1 MALSLNAAQRDY
13 PHTWSDI
20 KAQVVEIKH
29 ASDADIIP
37 LDVNIIF
44 VDGVKTLEVI
54 CLTDLVMDD
63 TEQPASGMRIRAP
76 INEVPTS
83 QRIH

>member
-1 MALSLNAAQRDY
+1 MNLSFNAAQRDY
-13 PHTWSDI
+13 PHTWSEI
-20 KAQVVEIKH
+20 KAQVAEIKH

-37 LDVNIIF
+37 LDVHIIE
-44 VDGVKTLEVI
+44 VNGVKMLEVV

-76 INEVPTS
+76 INEVPAS